1 LNSQGKLIIVV
12 EFFQNIGKQMLE
24 TNYALNLRWLLKIAL
39 ELKKYLSQKLK
50 LEITQNVSKATTDK
64 QVGFS
69 IP

>member
-1 LNSQGKLIIVV
+1 
-12 EFFQNIGKQMLE
+12 MLE